1 MNNNKHILY
10 MINVTQSTM
19 WKIDEFKSLTNGF
32 FGFFVDMWH
41 LTCFF
46 ALKATECDILMR

>member
-1 MNNNKHILY
+1 